1 MFDYLVSHD
10 MRDTQVNGLRR
21 FHDYPVLG
29 VLVESPGHGYD
40 LNQKLNRR
48 LGDIW
53 RLGLSHIYAVLAGL
67 EQAALVRHYE
77 VKQDTRP
84 SKKVFH
90 ITEDGRLLFLKWVS
104 SPVIHMRDIRLEFLA
119 KLHFSRLNSH
129 SAMLDLIKLQLCVCE
144 DLMRHLQFQHQESMH
159 AHSDVATAKASY
171 RLKIVEAT
179 ISWLEQ
185 MLT

>member
-1 MFDYLVSHD
+1 
-10 MRDTQVNGLRR
+10 MRDSQVNGLRK

-53 RLGLSHIYAVLAGL
+53 RLGPSHIYAVLAGL
-67 EQAALVRHYE
+67 EHAALARHNEVRQE
-77 VKQDTRP
+77 NRP

-104 SPVIHMRDIRLEFLA
+104 SPVFHMRDIRLEFLA

-129 SAMLDLIKLQLCVCE
+129 SAMLDLIKLQLSVCE
-144 DLMRHLQFQHQESMH
+144 DLLRHLQFQHQESMH
-159 AHSDVATAKASY
+159 GHSDVTTAKLSY
-171 RLKIVEAT
+171 RMKIVEAT
-179 ISWLEQ
+179 IHWLEQ
-185 MLT
+185 MLI